1 MSTPIRL
8 LVQFI
13 VIMLIQVFFLNGIMI
28 KSAVTVLH
36 VPVFIPILYP
46 LFILLL
52 PVNIPHP
59 LLMLLG
65 FITGLTM
72 DMFSNTPDMHASA
85 CLLIAFIRPF
95 VLNLFLQ
102 QQMKELGST
111 IPSLYKLGFNSFLMY
126 CIIMI
131 VTHHFY
137 FYILQFW
144 SFKSILI
151 ILYKTLLSGILSIIL
166 IILAQLLF
174 AKQEIKR
181 A

>member
-1 MSTPIRL
+1 MSTPVRHI
-8 LVQFI
+8 VQFI
-13 VIMLIQVFFLNGIMI
+13 IIMLIQVFFLNSVMI
-28 KSAVTVLH
+28 KSSVSVFH
-36 VPVFIPILYP
+36 VPVFIPIMYP

-59 LLMLLG
+59 LLMFLG
-65 FITGLTM
+65 FLTGITM
-72 DMFSNTPDMHASA
+72 DMFSNTPGMHASA

-102 QQMKELGST
+102 QQLKELGST
-111 IPSLYKLGFNSFLMY
+111 IPSLYKLGFNYFLMY
-126 CIIMI
+126 ALIMI
-131 VTHHFY
+131 LTHHLY

-151 ILYKTLLSGILSIIL
+151 ILYKTILSGILSIIL

-174 AKQEIKR
+174 AKREYKR